1 MARVM
6 FVDDRLNEVIRLWE
20 RSGCESNHKLLPLEP
35 FDSLERTC
43 QLAKD
48 LQPGFIFIGYGLSKS
63 NVTGADVIRAL
74 RNQGYAG
81 CVVANSG
88 GGAEQFV
95 QAGVEVNATTDRRPE
110 KLAEI
115 LRQN

>member
-20 RSGCESNHKLLPLEP
+20 RSGCESNHELLPLEP
-35 FDSLERTC
+35 FDSIERTC
-43 QLAKD
+43 QLAD
-48 LQPGFIFIGYGLSKS
+48 EFQPNFIFIGYGLSKS
-63 NVTGADVIRAL
+63 SVTGADVIRAL

-88 GGAEQFV
+88 GGANQFAE
-95 QAGVEVNATTDRRPE
+95 AGVEVNATADRRPE

-115 LRQN
+115 LRQS